1 MPGQWVVAERARRL
15 GSQCRFCVQH
25 LSQSPRP
32 YKNTPVYLD
41 EPSVYLDEPPVYLDE
56 PLVYLDEPS
65 VYLDKT
71 PVYLDNVTVHPDDP
85 IVHLDASFVWVKNNF
100 SNGGCVMSNQS
111 FSQYVSNFRTM
122 ASGITTRLASLS
134 GVGIVAADATAMN
147 SYADQLDALNAEQ
160 EDLKAQLKAKTDA
173 MNKLLKEAKAKN
185 ADLTKRVKIVIAQE
199 EWVAFGVAAKR

>member
-1 MPGQWVVAERARRL
+1 
-15 GSQCRFCVQH
+15 
-25 LSQSPRP
+25 
-32 YKNTPVYLD
+32 
-41 EPSVYLDEPPVYLDE
+41 
-56 PLVYLDEPS
+56 
-65 VYLDKT
+65 
-71 PVYLDNVTVHPDDP
+71 
-85 IVHLDASFVWVKNNF
+85 
-100 SNGGCVMSNQS
+100 MSNQS